1 VVEDVTFS
9 LPKNLVDW
17 SLDSARMNWA
27 WTRYASK
34 SCLSSFFE

>member
-17 SLDSARMNWA
+17 SLDSARMN
-27 WTRYASK
+27 
-34 SCLSSFFE
+34 